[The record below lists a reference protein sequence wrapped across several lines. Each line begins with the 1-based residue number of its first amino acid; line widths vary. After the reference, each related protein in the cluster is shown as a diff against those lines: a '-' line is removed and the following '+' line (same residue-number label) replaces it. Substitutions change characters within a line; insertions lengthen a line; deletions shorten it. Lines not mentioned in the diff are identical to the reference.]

1 MNQKKKFL
9 KPKPPFQGYVGMKKW
24 FIITHNRYIR
34 SQFEVYTN
42 LVPFETFWAPLRLYE
57 PHFVYRVYNKIHIFE
72 SKF

>member
-9 KPKPPFQGYVGMKKW
+9 KPKPPFLACEGMKKW
-24 FIITHNRYIR
+24 LIITHNRYIR

-42 LVPFETFWAPLRLYE
+42 LVPFEAPLRLYE
-57 PHFVYRVYNKIHIFE
+57 LHFVYRVYNKIHIFE